1 MVGGLGTG
9 MDDVRT
15 EPAVAWFRVEPDRG
29 QWRMCVWR
37 QCEWKWMAST
47 AASAHDVAPRLERYL
62 VEEHGLPQ
70 PDADAKG
77 AISE

>member
-1 MVGGLGTG
+1 MY
-9 MDDVRT
+9 
-15 EPAVAWFRVEPDRG
+15 
-29 QWRMCVWR
+29 VWR

-47 AASAHDVAPRLERYL
+47 AASARDVAAWLERYL